1 MAVQAVKKAS
11 QASLHSH
18 CSSKL
23 FMSKAC
29 SLQGFEAAK
38 KATLAFLETFK
49 DEVSETDHETLRCA
63 ARTSLRT
70 KLYEEL
76 ADQLTDIVVDAV
88 LTIRNPT
95 EALDLYMVGAG
106 LGSVWVYEEWG
117 QGCLAASLVGCL
129 KAPGVLQSLQ
139 EGAAAGPGP
148 AHRG

>member
-1 MAVQAVKKAS
+1 M
-11 QASLHSH
+11 
-18 CSSKL
+18 
-23 FMSKAC
+23 C

-88 LTIRNPT
+88 LTIRNPK
-95 EALDLYMVGAG
+95 EALDLYMVRSG
-106 LGSVWVYEEWG
+106 LG
-117 QGCLAASLVGCL
+117 L
-129 KAPGVLQSLQ
+129 
-139 EGAAAGPGP
+139 
-148 AHRG
+148 

>member
-1 MAVQAVKKAS
+1 MNCAS
-11 QASLHSH
+11 VLHS
-18 CSSKL
+18 CSGSQDGIL
-23 FMSKAC
+23 SFPAQALLEHALHEQTC

-88 LTIRNPT
+88 LTIRNPK
-95 EALDLYMVGAG
+95 EALDLYMVRSG
-106 LGSVWVYEEWG
+106 LG
-117 QGCLAASLVGCL
+117 L
-129 KAPGVLQSLQ
+129 
-139 EGAAAGPGP
+139 
-148 AHRG
+148 